1 MTKKLFSSILHS
13 LIVLQLLLSVV
24 NVSAADSIDIVQ
36 VTIDEGKV
44 IKKTADI
51 MYGLNYEWGG
61 DEHIVNVVG
70 DNVEIDQTY
79 VEAFDGVM
87 PMGRAAGMSANRLY
101 WKGAIGN
108 YSERTLQKFW
118 HYNPRKQAWGPV
130 EWFKANTAIN
140 PDTQFIYAVNLY
152 DTQENIADLVE
163 FLSGDGTI
171 NYNGGTDWAKK
182 RMELGLEK
190 PINILAYE
198 LGNELDAGSEGAWD
212 TERYLNAC
220 RKTIATI
227 RSVDPDAKICVM
239 RKTSWTGDWA
249 DWHRTLLAELGD
261 EIDYLA
267 QHHYYYSDDVSYY
280 RVGEILKNDILNITG
295 EDRIKILITEQA
307 SKSTSS
313 TWGTAEY
320 RRPHTMDGVLSTAE
334 WYVRAASMPYI
345 YGAAYHCCFDS
356 AGWAVVSP
364 YGGKMQ
370 RTSIGDLIR
379 LCNKY
384 FVGDTLAVNMDGYKY
399 DVENAGPEVM
409 GAAVKTEKGI
419 NLILVNQ
426 KPENCTF
433 NFDFTQGNYKL
444 TGRSIITAPEL
455 TSDKWREYNEI
466 SYTDEEINDN
476 DYISSY
482 TSAPYSVTALELE
495 LCDVDEQKVAE
506 GKFTQ
511 FKCFAPNKN
520 FALLDGEIYP
530 FENSPIMYNDRM
542 YIPLKEAANLFG
554 YELYTND
561 IQSELFL
568 KGNNNELKFIMNS
581 GKYYENG
588 IEKDGGIS
596 PVVLNNQF
604 YIPLRLFAQIHSYNT
619 YWDNRG
625 FAVLQNDKR
634 IEINSEKD
642 KIVLNMVNEK
652 LINERGIE

>member
-1 MTKKLFSSILHS
+1 MIKRFFTSCLS
-13 LIVLQLLLSVV
+13 LLLVTQMISSVV
-24 NVSAADSIDIVQ
+24 YVNAEEINTVQ
-36 VTIDEGKV
+36 VTVNEGKIV
-44 IKKTADI
+44 KHTSDV
-51 MYGLNYEWGG
+51 MYGINYEWGG
-61 DEHIVNVVG
+61 DIPAAKVVG
-70 DNVEIDQTY
+70 DNVEIDETY
-79 VEAFDGVM
+79 IEAFDGVM
-87 PMGRAAGMSANRLY
+87 PMARAAGMSANRLY
-101 WKGAIGN
+101 WKGAIGK

-118 HYNPRKQAWGPV
+118 YFDPRKQVWGPV
-130 EWFKANTAIN
+130 EWFKANTSIN
-140 PDTQFIYAVNLY
+140 PDTQFTFAINLY
-152 DTQENIADLVE
+152 DTQENIADFVE
-163 FLSGDGTI
+163 FVSGDGTV
-171 NYNGGTDWAKK
+171 NYNGGINWAKK
-182 RMELGLEK
+182 RIELGLEK

-198 LGNELDAGSEGAWD
+198 LGNEIDAGSEGAWNI
-212 TERYLNAC
+212 ERYLDAC
-220 RKTIATI
+220 RRTIATI

-239 RKTSWTGDWA
+239 RKTTWTGEWA
-249 DWHRTLLAELGD
+249 AWHRTLLAELGD
-261 EIDYLA
+261 EIDFIA
-267 QHHYYYSDDVSYY
+267 MHQYYYSDNVCVFS
-280 RVGEILKNDILNITG
+280 VGEIIKNDILNITG
-295 EDRIKILITEQA
+295 EDRIKILVTEQA
-307 SKSTSS
+307 SKSTSDK
-313 TWGTAEY
+313 WGTAEY

-364 YGGKMQ
+364 YEGKML

-379 LCNKY
+379 LCNQY
-384 FVGDTLAVNMDGYKY
+384 FVGDTLEVNMDGYKH

-433 NFDFTQGNYKL
+433 NFDFAQGNYKL

-482 TSAPYSVTALELE
+482 TAEPYSVTALELE
-495 LCDVDEQKVAE
+495 LCDVDEQKIAE

-511 FKCFAPNKN
+511 LKCFAPNKY
-520 FALLDGEIYP
+520 FALLDGEISP
-530 FENSPIMYNDRM
+530 FNNSPIMYNDRM

-554 YELYTND
+554 YEFYTND

-568 KGNNNELKFIMNS
+568 KGENKELKFIMNS

-588 IEKDGGIS
+588 IEKDGGIY
-596 PVVLNNQF
+596 PIALNNQF

-642 KIVLNMVNEK
+642 KMVLDMVNEK